1 MEPSDE
7 TFDYDYDDQSLNI
20 LLSLLICRLDI
31 SAKRHPV
38 ALFLDSMRITEKQNL
53 LVASKSYIG
62 VRLSDESRNRAREL
76 LAKWLLMDCRVYNRD
91 AIMKYARRRHSL
103 LIKISNRRNRGKTK
117 EIKMQIPDYISKEEV
132 QRVCRELGLQ
142 DWTELTT
149 PEISIDEVKVIQAEV
164 GGEAMGISAEAFQQG
179 LEVELEHGL
188 KFQDANVTNNHPIL
202 TGKIVLAHL
211 KEMLDYYLRLEVAEL
226 EGDMLKAVQAGNAE
240 KMMDKY
246 QKVLAAKAE
255 LLTFENDA
263 VAIKG

>member
-1 MEPSDE
+1 
-7 TFDYDYDDQSLNI
+7 
-20 LLSLLICRLDI
+20 
-31 SAKRHPV
+31 
-38 ALFLDSMRITEKQNL
+38 
-53 LVASKSYIG
+53 
-62 VRLSDESRNRAREL
+62 
-76 LAKWLLMDCRVYNRD
+76 
-91 AIMKYARRRHSL
+91 
-103 LIKISNRRNRGKTK
+103 
-117 EIKMQIPDYISKEEV
+117 MQIPDYISKEEV

-211 KEMLDYYLRLEVAEL
+211 KEMLDYYLRLDVAEL
-226 EGDMLKAVQAGNAE
+226 EGDMLKALQAGNAE
-240 KMMDKY
+240 KLMDKY
-246 QKVLAAKAE
+246 QKFLVAKAE
-255 LLTFENDA
+255 LSAFENDA